1 MMCDELVTAKLKDKH
16 DSEKV
21 EKFYENFADN
31 MAAYREKDELTV
43 ETLYG
48 IIEFSKFKE
57 TILRFKKDNV
67 QFDRKPE
74 DSPDLRGSAITTE
87 DGYALYEK
95 LAAENVDDPQFK
107 WQKKLTNLTKPGVVI
122 NYWQKPME
130 NKALNMTKC
139 HVVMKDV
146 QLS

>member
-1 MMCDELVTAKLKDKH
+1 MNQEIFKDIADLVTQAEFAKAQDDFFQKNQDKFEDTEENKLEYTQVFEQYVMMCDELVTAKLKDKH

-67 QFDRKPE
+67 
-74 DSPDLRGSAITTE
+74 
-87 DGYALYEK
+87 
-95 LAAENVDDPQFK
+95 
-107 WQKKLTNLTKPGVVI
+107 
-122 NYWQKPME
+122 
-130 NKALNMTKC
+130 
-139 HVVMKDV
+139 
-146 QLS
+146 